1 MRYLF
6 EIGRRTHLE
15 NIIALRFGQ
24 EMKVQSMVNPT
35 IQAVKMA
42 ESDIPAALEV
52 FERAYA
58 KMAVPSNEREW
69 FEGDLRRAFQQNVP
83 NNITFFK
90 IEEDQRLVSFAGI
103 QTLTFTR
110 YAWALRWGTTD
121 PDYQRQGLMGQLID
135 LRLKYAEENSPT
147 IGSAHLMSRNPGI
160 YLKRGFKTIYERG
173 PENSA
178 SYLMK
183 VINDGLAGKSIER

>member
-1 MRYLF
+1 
-6 EIGRRTHLE
+6 
-15 NIIALRFGQ
+15 
-24 EMKVQSMVNPT
+24 MKTSDNPLIHAVRMVE
-35 IQAVKMA
+35 A
-42 ESDIPAALEV
+42 DIPAALEV
-52 FERAYA
+52 FDRAYA
-58 KMAVPSNEREW
+58 KMEVPSNEREW
-69 FEGDLRRAFQQNVP
+69 FEGDLRLAFQKNVP

-90 IEEDQRLVSFAGI
+90 IEKDRRLLSFAGI

-121 PDYQRQGLMGQLID
+121 PEFQRQGLMGQLID

-173 PENSA
+173 PENPA
-178 SYLMK
+178 SYLMR
-183 VINDGLAGKSIER
+183 VINEGLKGKSVELQRSATKA